1 MVKHAVH
8 TQKKHPL
15 ALSTTTG
22 IGAALKKM
30 GKTGAAATKGAL
42 DAFVVPM
49 QRYVAPPSLPPVPE
63 KPQPKKVA
71 SKPPTPSSSSSSST
85 TAKTMLRFS
94 APPPPQKPQKPK
106 AAAAAAAATKPPT
119 PTPNTAT
126 AALSTDWLVE
136 RLHGGHGRAD
146 AQALWDARR
155 TEKLT
160 ATDVALF
167 NKRRMLG
174 QQAKARRPGWR
185 VQGDKRVFVA
195 YTGVGMQVAEGAEAF
210 KLSMVFG
217 KGKTKGEGGK
227 GGGGEGAGKGSG
239 GKSKK
244 KGKSEKEN

>member
-1 MVKHAVH
+1 MVKHAA
-8 TQKKHPL
+8 QKKKRPL

-49 QRYVAPPSLPPVPE
+49 QRYVAPPALPPVPE
-63 KPQPKKVA
+63 KLKPKPAVA
-71 SKPPTPSSSSSSST
+71 AASSEPPTPLSSSSST
-85 TAKTMLRFS
+85 TAKTMPRVS
-94 APPPPQKPQKPK
+94 APPPPQPMPPNPKP
-106 AAAAAAAATKPPT
+106 AAVAASATKPPT
-119 PTPNTAT
+119 PTPPTAAT
-126 AALSTDWLVE
+126 DALSTDWLVE

-146 AQALWDARR
+146 AQASWDARR

-174 QQAKARRPGWR
+174 QQAKARQPGWR
-185 VQGDKRVFVA
+185 VQGDKKVFVA
-195 YTGVGMQVAEGAEAF
+195 YTGAGMQVAEGAEAF

-217 KGKTKGEGGK
+217 KGKGEGEGGK
-227 GGGGEGAGKGSG
+227 EAGKGG
-239 GKSKK
+239 GSKGKKK
-244 KGKSEKEN
+244 KGEKEN